1 LAAVAAIPERFEV
14 LTEELLLAFFLVL
27 VDWVEFDW
35 LLTFW
40 RVTGA
45 KSSEELLEDD
55 WLERVVGAVAFDEV
69 EVTSLATAITT
80 GSGFS
85 SAVKL
90 ARSIS
95 TEDFLSAATLT
106 ALTATRSGLMVST
119 GAAETSRG
127 AVAWPGTPKVM
138 IRPEA
143 AATTAA

>member
-1 LAAVAAIPERFEV
+1 WVVGAE
-14 LTEELLLAFFLVL
+14 AF
-27 VDWVEFDW
+27 
-35 LLTFW
+35 
-40 RVTGA
+40 
-45 KSSEELLEDD
+45 
-55 WLERVVGAVAFDEV
+55 ERVVGADAFERVVGADAFEEVAE
-69 EVTSLATAITT
+69 TSLATAMTT

-106 ALTATRSGLMVST
+106 ALTATRSGLIVST

-127 AVAWPGTPKVM
+127 AVAWPGTPRVM